1 MNDGNSGGKP
11 DDLSAKAEK
20 LAADALEAGKKFIET
35 DTGKKV
41 AEATESAFQT
51 AGEMG
56 QKIADSE
63 LGKKALESDFGKQA
77 VELARQASEQTR
89 ANIPNV
95 LGRNVAVGAAAG
107 AALGF
112 VVPFLGTLIGAVLGG
127 GAGYLRT
134 ITKKD

>member
-1 MNDGNSGGKP
+1 MNEGKP
-11 DDLSAKAEK
+11 DDLAGNMAAKAEK

-51 AGEMG
+51 ASEMG

-63 LGKKALESDFGKQA
+63 FGKKALESDIGKQA
-77 VELARQASEQTR
+77 VEFAKQAGEQTK

-107 AALGF
+107 A
-112 VVPFLGTLIGAVLGG
+112 VVAIPIPFIGPFIGAVI
-127 GAGYLRT
+127 GAGLGYLRT
-134 ITKKD
+134 VTKKN